1 MVTRTFFDKNNTIVY
16 SDRINTGKNPV
27 SELFY
32 GGQLGNTLYSRLLF
46 QFDETRLKAMIA
58 DGTYNPE
65 ELTHTLKLTNTGCFD
80 GDLAGNLTGSNKRR
94 TSSFDLVLFQLH
106 NEWDEGNGYDYG
118 TATYIG
124 SEPVLSTCPSNWI
137 DAKTNTGWPL
147 TTPGSTVTGNTSG
160 NTLVTQHFA
169 DGNENLE
176 MDITDVVNH
185 ILTGTTSAT
194 TASGVTIS
202 NNNYGFGIAYQRDIE
217 TLSTT
222 ELQYVGFFTRHTQT
236 FYEPYL
242 ETKTSARIVDDRSN
256 FFLDKTNKLYLY
268 TNLGNQPVNLDS
280 NPTVEIVDQNDVIY
294 SAYTSSAVTRVTKG
308 VYSIDLNVGTTSAYT
323 DCIMFEDRWK
333 NIVINGVSRPDVTM
347 DFVLKDSTKYYN
359 FGEEPANPD
368 EFGFSISGIRRD
380 EQINRGDVRKV
391 RVSARKA
398 YTVNV
403 PMVLDGLQYRL
414 YVKEGTAEVDVIDWT
429 DVARA
434 NNDNYFLLD
443 TASLVPMEYFL
454 DVKVTSNLDVR
465 TLKNIISFDVVNEPT
480 VRK

>member
-46 QFDETRLKAMIA
+46 QFDETKLKSLIA

-242 ETKTSARIVDDRSN
+242 ETRTSARIVDDRSN

-308 VYSIDLNVGTTSAYT
+308 VYSIDLNVGTDVSSGYT
-323 DCIMFEDRWK
+323 DCFMFEDRWK

-347 DFVLKDSTKYYN
+347 DFVLKDSSKYYN

-391 RVSARKA
+391 RVSA
-398 YTVNV
+398 
-403 PMVLDGLQYRL
+403 
-414 YVKEGTAEVDVIDWT
+414 
-429 DVARA
+429 
-434 NNDNYFLLD
+434 
-443 TASLVPMEYFL
+443 
-454 DVKVTSNLDVR
+454 
-465 TLKNIISFDVVNEPT
+465 
-480 VRK
+480 